1 MAYGAIYFFIRTI
14 SIQNSAIR
22 DKAISKSFKA

>member
-1 MAYGAIYFFIRTI
+1 MAYSVIYFFIRTI
-14 SIQNSAIR
+14 FIQNGVIR